1 MGRSYQAELKTA
13 FHRYPKE
20 SMAKN
25 WTEEDEQFIRD
36 NFLTMTYSDLADRFD
51 VSTKAMESKI
61 RRMGLKKQEF
71 LAEAV
76 EAIDP
81 TPEPPARSAPAEEPV
96 PTPLESIQA
105 MPRRTET
112 AVETTEERKAR
123 LSAGRQAAE
132 EEKERRESARSDDR
146 VAAAVKRLEAGMKSL
161 LQGQYAKAAKEFEA
175 ILKAPPPDMNMT
187 ARARQ
192 YLETCKAHLERKPA
206 APKTTEDLY
215 LHGVMQMN
223 EGDLEGALE
232 AFNTAAKKD
241 PEDDR
246 LAYGLA
252 AVHAQGG
259 KVEAAI
265 EALQRAVEINA
276 ANRIFA
282 KNDSDFT
289 PLRVHREFQ
298 DIVSPPVEEEAE

>member
-1 MGRSYQAELKTA
+1 
-13 FHRYPKE
+13 
-20 SMAKN
+20 MAKN

-36 NFLTMTYSDLADRFD
+36 SFLTMTYSDLADRFD

-81 TPEPPARSAPAEEPV
+81 TPAPPASPTPAEEPV

-112 AVETTEERKAR
+112 AVETKEERKAR
-123 LSAGRQAAE
+123 LDAGRQAAAD
-132 EEKERRESARSDDR
+132 EKERRETARSDER
-146 VAAAVKRLEAGMKSL
+146 FAKAVKRLEAGMKSL

-175 ILKAPPPDMNMT
+175 ILKTPPTDMSMV
-187 ARARQ
+187 ARAKQ
-192 YLETCKAHLERKPA
+192 YLETCKAHLERKAP

-223 EGDLEGALE
+223 EGDLDGALS
-232 AFNTAAKKD
+232 AFSAAAKKA
-241 PEDDR
+241 PNDDR

-259 KVEAAI
+259 EVEAAI
-265 EALQRAVEINA
+265 DALQRAVEINE
-276 ANRIFA
+276 ANRVFA

-289 PLRVHREFQ
+289 PLRVHKEFQ
-298 DIVSPPVEEEAE
+298 DIVTPPLEEETE

>member
-1 MGRSYQAELKTA
+1 
-13 FHRYPKE
+13 
-20 SMAKN
+20 MAKN

-36 NFLTMTYSDLADRFD
+36 SFLTMTYSDLADRFE

-76 EAIDP
+76 EAVDP
-81 TPEPPARSAPAEEPV
+81 TPEPPAGPAPAEEPV

-112 AVETTEERKAR
+112 AVETAEERKAR
-123 LSAGRQAAE
+123 LAAGRQAAAD
-132 EEKERRESARSDDR
+132 EKERREAARSDAR
-146 VAAAVKRLEAGMKSL
+146 VVKAVKRLEAGMKSL

-175 ILKAPPPDMNMT
+175 ILKAPPPDMGLT
-187 ARARQ
+187 ARAKQ
-192 YLETCKAHLERKPA
+192 YLETCKAHLGRKAP

-223 EGDLEGALE
+223 EGDLAGALE
-232 AFNTAAKKD
+232 AFNAAAKKA
-241 PEDDR
+241 PGDDR
-246 LAYGLA
+246 FAYGQA

-259 KVEAAI
+259 EVEAAI
-265 EALQRAVEINA
+265 DALERAVEINA
-276 ANRIFA
+276 ANRVFA
-282 KNDSDFT
+282 KNDSDFI
-289 PLRVHREFQ
+289 PLRVLKEFQ
-298 DIVSPPVEEEAE
+298 DIVTPPMEEEAE

>member
-1 MGRSYQAELKTA
+1 
-13 FHRYPKE
+13 
-20 SMAKN
+20 MAKN

-71 LAEAV
+71 LAEAI

-81 TPEPPARSAPAEEPV
+81 TPEPPAGPVPAEEPV

-105 MPRRTET
+105 LPRRTET

-123 LSAGRQAAE
+123 VSAGREAAAN
-132 EEKERRESARSDDR
+132 EKERRESARSDDR
-146 VAAAVKRLEAGMKSL
+146 VVAAVKRLEAGMKSL
-161 LQGQYAKAAKEFEA
+161 LQGQYAKAAKDFEA
-175 ILKAPPPDMNMT
+175 ILKTPPPDMGMT
-187 ARARQ
+187 ARAKQ
-192 YLETCKAHLERKPA
+192 YLATCKTHLERKAA

-215 LHGVMQMN
+215 LHGVIQMN
-223 EGDLEGALE
+223 DGDLEGALT
-232 AFNTAAKKD
+232 AFNAAAKKA
-241 PEDDR
+241 PQDDR
-246 LAYGLA
+246 LAYGQA

-259 KVEAAI
+259 EVEAAI
-265 EALQRAVEINA
+265 EALSRAVEINQ

-289 PLRVHREFQ
+289 PLHVHKEFQ
-298 DIVSPPVEEEAE
+298 DIVTPPMTEETE

>member
-1 MGRSYQAELKTA
+1 
-13 FHRYPKE
+13 
-20 SMAKN
+20 MAKN

-36 NFLTMTYSDLADRFD
+36 SFLTMTYSDLADRFD

-76 EAIDP
+76 EAVDP
-81 TPEPPARSAPAEEPV
+81 TPEAPAGPAPAEEPV

-105 MPRRTET
+105 MPRRTEP
-112 AVETTEERKAR
+112 AVETAEERKAR
-123 LSAGRQAAE
+123 LVAGRQAAAD
-132 EEKERRESARSDDR
+132 EKERREAARSDAR
-146 VAAAVKRLEAGMKSL
+146 VAKALKRLEAGMKSL

-175 ILKAPPPDMNMT
+175 ILKASPPDMGMT
-187 ARARQ
+187 ARATQ
-192 YLETCKAHLERKPA
+192 YLETCKAHLERKPP

-232 AFNTAAKKD
+232 AFNTAAEKAPK
-241 PEDDR
+241 DDR
-246 LAYGLA
+246 LAYGQA
-252 AVHAQGG
+252 AVLAQGG
-259 KVEAAI
+259 EVEASL
-265 EALQRAVEINA
+265 EALQRAVEINE

-289 PLRVHREFQ
+289 PLHVHKEFQ
-298 DIVSPPVEEEAE
+298 DIVTPPMEEETE

>member
-1 MGRSYQAELKTA
+1 
-13 FHRYPKE
+13 
-20 SMAKN
+20 MAKN

-36 NFLTMTYSDLADRFD
+36 SFLTMTYSDLADRFA

-81 TPEPPARSAPAEEPV
+81 TPAPPTRPAPAEEPV

-123 LSAGRQAAE
+123 LEAGRQAAA
-132 EEKERRESARSDDR
+132 EEKERRETARSDDR
-146 VAAAVKRLEAGMKSL
+146 VVAAVKRLEAGMKSL

-175 ILKAPPPDMNMT
+175 ILKTPPPDMGMT

-192 YLETCKAHLERKPA
+192 YLESCKAHLERKPS

-215 LHGVMQMN
+215 LHGVMRMN
-223 EGDLEGALE
+223 EGDLDGALE
-232 AFNTAAKKD
+232 AFTSATEKSPK
-241 PEDDR
+241 DDR
-246 LAYGLA
+246 LAYGQA

-259 KVEAAI
+259 EVEAAI
-265 EALQRAVEINA
+265 EALQRAVEIND
-276 ANRIFA
+276 ANRVFA

-298 DIVSPPVEEEAE
+298 DIVTPPMEEETE

>member
-1 MGRSYQAELKTA
+1 
-13 FHRYPKE
+13 
-20 SMAKN
+20 MAKN

-71 LAEAV
+71 LAEAIQ
-76 EAIDP
+76 AIDP
-81 TPEPPARSAPAEEPV
+81 TPEPLAGPVPAEEPV

-123 LSAGRQAAE
+123 LAAGRQAAE
-132 EEKERRESARSDDR
+132 EEKERRETARSDDR
-146 VAAAVKRLEAGMKSL
+146 VVAAVKRLEAGMKSL

-175 ILKAPPPDMNMT
+175 IVKAPPPDMSLT
-187 ARARQ
+187 VRARQ
-192 YLETCKAHLERKPA
+192 YLETCATHLERKPP
-206 APKTTEDLY
+206 APKTAEDLY

-232 AFNTAAKKD
+232 AFTAAVKKD
-241 PEDDR
+241 PKDDR
-246 LAYGLA
+246 LAYGQA

-259 KVEAAI
+259 EVEAAI
-265 EALQRAVEINA
+265 EALQRAIEIND
-276 ANRIFA
+276 ANRVFA

-289 PLRVHREFQ
+289 PLRVHRDFQ
-298 DIVSPPVEEEAE
+298 DIVTPPMQEGTE

>member
-1 MGRSYQAELKTA
+1 
-13 FHRYPKE
+13 
-20 SMAKN
+20 MAKN

-81 TPEPPARSAPAEEPV
+81 TPGPPAVPAPAEEPV

-112 AVETTEERKAR
+112 TVETAEERTAR
-123 LSAGRQAAE
+123 LDAGRQAAAD
-132 EEKERRESARSDDR
+132 EKERREAARSDER
-146 VAAAVKRLEAGMKSL
+146 VVKAMKRLEAGMKSF

-175 ILKAPPPDMNMT
+175 ILKTPPPDMSMT

-192 YLETCKAHLERKPA
+192 YLETCKARLQRKSA
-206 APKTTEDLY
+206 APKTPEEFY
-215 LHGVMQMN
+215 LRGVVQMN
-223 EGDLEGALE
+223 EGDMEGALE
-232 AFNTAAKKD
+232 AFGAAAKKA

-246 LAYGLA
+246 FPYGQA
-252 AVHAQGG
+252 AVYAQVGE
-259 KVEAAI
+259 VEAAI
-265 EALQRAVEINA
+265 ESLHQAVEINA

-289 PLRVHREFQ
+289 PLRVHKEFQ
-298 DIVSPPVEEEAE
+298 DIVSPPLEEETE